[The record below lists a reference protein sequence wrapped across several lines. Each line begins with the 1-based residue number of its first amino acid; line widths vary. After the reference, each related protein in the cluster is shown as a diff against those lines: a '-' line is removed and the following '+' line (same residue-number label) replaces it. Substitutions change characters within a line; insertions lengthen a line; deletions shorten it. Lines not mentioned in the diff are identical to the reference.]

1 MKRIKT
7 DLNFWRKQLGKGW
20 ADEVYPLLI
29 KDANYLGSG
38 MTYADYLISNIE
50 ADNSNNITMSE
61 PSMGVIFKAF
71 RLTPYGS
78 LKVLVFGQDPDHN
91 GLANGLAFGNIEN
104 DPKDPDY
111 IPTAVSSNLRKIEE
125 VVVDMYND
133 GDDNAFIPFDYTL
146 ESWAKQGV
154 LLLNAAL
161 TIVGSQPNSRADL
174 WKPFT
179 DAIVKTIHDY
189 DTGVVIML
197 WGKRA
202 NAYADKFGIIT
213 PHHVLTSEHPAQAH
227 RQNRKWLCS
236 NFQEGNNLLL
246 SMNRETVQ
254 WAMVSLK

>member
-1 MKRIKT
+1 M
-7 DLNFWRKQLGKGW
+7 
-20 ADEVYPLLI
+20 DENITKLVDALRT
-29 KDANYLGSG
+29 KDAPLFMAVLTSPIYPN
-38 MTYADYLISNIE
+38 E
-50 ADNSNNITMSE
+50 
-61 PSMGVIFKAF
+61 FK
-71 RLTPYGS
+71 
-78 LKVLVFGQDPDHN
+78 
-91 GLANGLAFGNIEN
+91 E

-133 GDDNAFIPFDYTL
+133 GDDDAFIPFDYTL